1 MRATALIQADLMVCQ
16 AAGATPGV
24 GSIGYH
30 GDWWSASESG
40 SDSWVRRLDFD
51 SDFVLRVGNYRYV
64 GFSAR
69 CVRD

>member
-16 AAGATPGV
+16 AAAATPGV

-40 SDSWVRRLDFD
+40 SDSWGRRLDD
-51 SDFVLRVGNYRYV
+51 YDDDVYRDDDYRNY